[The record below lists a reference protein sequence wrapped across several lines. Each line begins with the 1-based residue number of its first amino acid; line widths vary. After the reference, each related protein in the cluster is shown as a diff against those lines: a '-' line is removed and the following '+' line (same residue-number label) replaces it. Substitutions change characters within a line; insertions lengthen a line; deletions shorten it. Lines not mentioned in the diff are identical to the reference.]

1 MAAVLDG
8 SGFLAVFVAGLLL
21 GDTTAGDDRSVRAFH
36 SQLASVAE
44 LVVFVGLGPT
54 VALGTLDLGTV
65 LTDGLALAAILI
77 LVARPAAVAALLW
90 PARLRRGEKVFIGWL
105 GLRGAVPILLAAFA
119 VDQHVQQA
127 HTVYGI
133 VFIVVTVS
141 VLIQGSLIRA
151 VAERVGVDLGPTADH
166 A

>member
-1 MAAVLDG
+1 M
-8 SGFLAVFVAGLLL
+8 
-21 GDTTAGDDRSVRAFH
+21 R
-36 SQLASVAE
+36 
-44 LVVFVGLGPT
+44 
-54 VALGTLDLGTV
+54 
-65 LTDGLALAAILI
+65 
-77 LVARPAAVAALLW
+77 
-90 PARLRRGEKVFIGWL
+90 VFIGWL

-119 VDQHVQQA
+119 VDEHVQQA

-151 VAERVGVDLGPTADH
+151 VARRVGVDLGPTADH